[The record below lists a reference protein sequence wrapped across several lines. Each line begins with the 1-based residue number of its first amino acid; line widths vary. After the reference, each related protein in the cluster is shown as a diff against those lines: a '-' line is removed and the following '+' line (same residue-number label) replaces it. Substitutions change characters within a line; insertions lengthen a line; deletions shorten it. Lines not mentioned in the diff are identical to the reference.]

1 MRILSLFSSFTWMQ
15 VVVASG
21 ALILNACSSNAPLE
35 QSSGGSG
42 RSTVVQLDTTATLP
56 TEACGLLTAREVSE
70 LTGQAV
76 QQQAQ
81 GEACRFV
88 ETDQPAGPA
97 PVVLVSLRPAAAF
110 AVAQAGNSVRRRI
123 MVPISG
129 LGREAYY
136 DDSHGDL
143 YVQLPER
150 TLIISMPRPIQDR
163 RRDRITTELGRVAL
177 ARLAARAG
185 RAPAQ

>member
-1 MRILSLFSSFTWMQ
+1 MRAPSVFNPSTWMQ
-15 VVVASG
+15 VVVAGG
-21 ALILNACSSNAPLE
+21 ALVLSACSGQAPIE
-35 QSSGGSG
+35 QSGGGSS

-88 ETDQPAGPA
+88 EADQLAGPA
-97 PVVLVSLRPAAAF
+97 SVVLVSFRPAAAF
-110 AVAQAGNSVRRRI
+110 AVAQAGSSLRRRV

-129 LGREAYY
+129 LGQEAYY
-136 DDSHGDL
+136 DESHGDL
-143 YVQLPER
+143 YVRLRER
-150 TLIISMPRPIQDR
+150 TLVISMPRSIQNR

-185 RAPAQ
+185 RPTAQ